1 MMLPRSVLP
10 HQHWTDFSNIITYM
24 SQLTALSI
32 NEKAAEE
39 YHRRA
44 MDAEKDGNHEKAVDF
59 FERAL
64 NENPDHEPSMFRLA
78 VLYDRRA
85 EDAKAIELYERMCT
99 SPPVH
104 LNALM
109 NLAVLYEDNNH
120 YEEAHRCLD
129 AVLRTDPNH
138 PRAKLFMRDV
148 ESARS
153 MYVEDDDGSGIGR
166 GGAMEVP
173 ISDFELSV
181 RSRNCLKKMNIR
193 TLGDL
198 LRTGEQE
205 LLSYKNFGETS
216 LSEIKA
222 LLAQKGLRLGQ
233 AAADGGSTPPVALT
247 DTTIPT
253 PVRRPSVVA
262 GDIAPELMGKSVV
275 DLELS
280 VRSRKALQRLNINTI
295 AELASRTE
303 DELLGCKNF
312 GQTSLTEIK
321 QQLGVMGLGL
331 RKLEE

>member
-1 MMLPRSVLP
+1 
-10 HQHWTDFSNIITYM
+10 M
-24 SQLTALSI
+24 SDLTATSI
-32 NEKAAEE
+32 NEKAADE
-39 YHRRA
+39 YYRRA
-44 MDAEKDGNHEKAVDF
+44 LDAEKDGNHEKAVEF
-59 FERAL
+59 HERAL
-64 NENPDHEPSMFRLA
+64 NENPDHELSAFNLA

-85 EDAKAIELYERMCT
+85 EDAKAIELYERICT

-129 AVLRTDPNH
+129 AVLRTDPH
-138 PRAKLFMRDV
+138 HARAKLYMRDV

-153 MYVEDDDGSGIGR
+153 MYMDDEDGM
-166 GGAMEVP
+166 GGNRNAALDIP
-173 ISDFELSV
+173 ITDFELSV
-181 RSRNCLKKMNIR
+181 RSRNCLKKMNIK

-216 LSEIKA
+216 LNEIKG

-233 AAADGGSTPPVALT
+233 AASDGGASALAPVGA
-247 DTTIPT
+247 PT
-253 PVRRPSVVA
+253 AASAAPRRPSVVT
-262 GDIAPELMGKSVV
+262 GDIAPELMNKSVG
-275 DLELS
+275 DMELS
-280 VRSRKALQRLNINTI
+280 VRSRKALQRLNINSI

-312 GQTSLTEIK
+312 GQTSLNEIK
-321 QQLGVMGLGL
+321 QQLAVLGLGL

>member
-1 MMLPRSVLP
+1 
-10 HQHWTDFSNIITYM
+10 M
-24 SQLTALSI
+24 SESIVASI
-32 NEKAAEE
+32 NERAAEE
-39 YHRRA
+39 YYRRGI
-44 MDAEKDGNHEKAVDF
+44 DAAQQGSHEKAIEF
-59 FERAL
+59 YERSL
-64 NENPDHEPSMFRLA
+64 NENPDHEQAAFHLA

-85 EDAKAIELYERMCT
+85 EDAKAIELYERICT

-109 NLAVLYEDNNH
+109 NLAILYEDNNH
-120 YEEAHRCLD
+120 YDEAHRCLD

-138 PRAKLFMRDV
+138 IRARLYMKDV

-153 MYVEDDDGSGIGR
+153 MHYDDDLDGR
-166 GGAMEVP
+166 GDRRSAILNVP
-173 ISDFELSV
+173 VTDFELSV

-198 LRTGEQE
+198 LKTTEQE

-216 LSEIKA
+216 LNEIKA

-233 AAADGGSTPPVALT
+233 AADESKTAVRRSAPVAGNVPPEIL
-247 DTTIPT
+247 
-253 PVRRPSVVA
+253 SKNVA
-262 GDIAPELMGKSVV
+262 

-280 VRSRKALQRLNINTI
+280 VRSRKALQRLNINSLG
-295 AELASRTE
+295 ELASRTE

-312 GQTSLTEIK
+312 GQTSLNEIK
-321 QQLGVMGLGL
+321 QQLGTFGMTL